1 LKRYQE
7 TRSERFI
14 LQSHHCCFR
23 YDGDESGKLASVIF
37 HFTGKSFRDSEC
49 LVAVK
54 RTVKKA
60 VKTSVSADAESINEN
75 LGRRVKKLRGDRGW
89 SLEELASASGV
100 SRSMLS
106 EIERE
111 RANPTLSVTYR
122 IARAF
127 GLTLQDLIES
137 ADSATTIQLI
147 RAGDRAQV
155 FRTDKQC
162 QIRTLSPLNLEKEV
176 EFYELRLPA
185 GGGLLSQPHVEG
197 TREFLT
203 VEEGSVDLRSGDST
217 EALAKGDSAT
227 YRADVVHGIANSGK
241 REAVLFLVVIYR

>member
-1 LKRYQE
+1 MAAK
-7 TRSERFI
+7 
-14 LQSHHCCFR
+14 
-23 YDGDESGKLASVIF
+23 KLPRKAAAGS
-37 HFTGKSFRDSEC
+37 
-49 LVAVK
+49 AVPQ
-54 RTVKKA
+54 A
-60 VKTSVSADAESINEN
+60 VSDAEALNEN
-75 LGRRVKKLRGDRGW
+75 LGRRVKKLRSDRGW

-137 ADSATTIQLI
+137 ADCASSIQII
-147 RAGDRAQV
+147 RADDRAQI
-155 FRTDKQC
+155 FRSDKQC
-162 QIRTLSPLNLEKEV
+162 QIRTLSPLNLEKDV
-176 EFYELRLPA
+176 EFYELRLPV
-185 GGGLLSQPHVEG
+185 GGALRSQAHVDG

-203 VEEGSVDLRSGDST
+203 VEEGTVELQSGSSN

-227 YRADVVHGIANSGK
+227 YRADVAHSIVNAGK

>member
-1 LKRYQE
+1 M
-7 TRSERFI
+7 T
-14 LQSHHCCFR
+14 
-23 YDGDESGKLASVIF
+23 A
-37 HFTGKSFRDSEC
+37 
-49 LVAVK
+49 K
-54 RTVKKA
+54 RTAKKA
-60 VKTSVSADAESINEN
+60 IKASNTGEAESINED

-127 GLTLQDLIES
+127 GLSLQDLIES
-137 ADSATTIQLI
+137 ADSASTIQAI
-147 RAGDRAQV
+147 RADDRAQI
-155 FRTDKQC
+155 FRSDKRC
-162 QIRTLSPLNLEKEV
+162 QIRTLSPLNLEKDV
-176 EFYELRLPA
+176 EFYELRLPVGEA
-185 GGGLLSQPHVEG
+185 LCSQPHIDG

-203 VEEGSVDLRSGDST
+203 VEEGSVDLQSGTSSET
-217 EALAKGDSAT
+217 LTKGDSAT
-227 YRADVVHGIANSGK
+227 YRADVAHSITNSAK